1 MGGLAN
7 KQTQDQPL
15 QVGMMIF
22 PGFKLQDLA
31 GPQSALGF
39 HGETHLI
46 WKRLEPVRTDMGV
59 EITPTTTFADMPKA
73 LDILFVPGGN
83 GTPELMKDR
92 EYLDFLERAG
102 RAARYVTAART
113 GSIILAMAGLLD
125 GYRAATYWP
134 YYEPLITLGIVPSYD
149 RICVDRNRITGGGYT
164 AGIDLALSLIAEI
177 KGLDAAEFTQ
187 LALEY
192 EPQPLFTSGH
202 PSGARPEIV
211 EQVSHF
217 LGRTSE
223 AVKVAKAHMEK
234 RAQAA

>member
-1 MGGLAN
+1 MADSATN
-7 KQTQDQPL
+7 KAEDKPL
-15 QVGMMIF
+15 QIGMMIF
-22 PGFKLQDLA
+22 PGFKLQDIA
-31 GPQSALGF
+31 GPQSALGL
-39 HGETHLI
+39 HGKTHLI
-46 WKRLEPVRTDMGV
+46 WKRLEPVTTDMGV
-59 EITPTTTFADMPKA
+59 KISPTTTFSDTPKV

-83 GTPELMKDR
+83 GTPEIMTDR
-92 EYLDFLERAG
+92 EYLDFLGRAG
-102 RAARYVTAART
+102 KTARYVTAACT

-134 YYEPLITLGIVPSYD
+134 YYEPLIALGIVPSYD

-164 AGIDLALSLIAEI
+164 AGIDFALSLIAEI

-192 EPQPLFTSGH
+192 EPQQLFTSGH
-202 PSGARPEIV
+202 PSSARPEIV
-211 EQVSHF
+211 EQVSNF

-223 AVKVAKAHMEK
+223 AAKVAKAHMER